1 MDLKC
6 SKRELNV
13 QIKWFHKWRV
23 RVSDLGRTEHTVCEA
38 QISFEVNS
46 LGY

>member
-23 RVSDLGRTEHTVCEA
+23 RVSDLEEQRPPQMSPA
-38 QISFEVNS
+38 
-46 LGY
+46 